1 MFLVFQIKETM
12 LFWKKKKNE
21 KWPFSITLFLY
32 FTNKYGNIMSVQIR
46 PSVLT
51 NALIWI
57 LIWEGYRIFDSSG
70 WKKDNID

>member
-12 LFWKKKKNE
+12 LFWKKKKYE

-57 LIWEGYRIFDSSG
+57 LIWEGYRIFDSPG